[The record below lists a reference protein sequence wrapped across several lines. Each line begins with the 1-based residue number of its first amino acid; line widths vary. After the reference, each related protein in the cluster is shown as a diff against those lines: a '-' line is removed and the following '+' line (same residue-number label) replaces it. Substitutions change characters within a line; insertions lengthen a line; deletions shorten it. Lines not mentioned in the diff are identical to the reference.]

1 MAEKKKNVFELLIFA
16 VILLAV
22 ILYYVVPSHNSKEK
36 SDAEQDIS
44 TEQTII
50 PIETEAADKP
60 QLEQKPDMPSVQM
73 KNDASV
79 SAKSDEYHNET
90 EGEQ

>member
-22 ILYYVVPSHNSKEK
+22 TLYYVVPSHNGKEK

-44 TEQTII
+44 AEQTII
-50 PIETEAADKP
+50 PIETEAADNL
-60 QLEQKPDMPSVQM
+60 QLEQKTDMPSVQIES
-73 KNDASV
+73 DAPA